1 MSDLSHEISRS
12 LDILENE
19 QRNISHEIRNNII
32 SSQNEIVSEM
42 DHSKDSGNSLKILKS
57 MPCNLIILVCKKEGV
72 LMLKGFPLYKGLS
85 QKP

>member
-32 SSQNEIVSEM
+32 SSQNEIVS
-42 DHSKDSGNSLKILKS
+42 
-57 MPCNLIILVCKKEGV
+57 LIERQLVSRSDIVGIIVHE
-72 LMLKGFPLYKGLS
+72 S
-85 QKP
+85 R